1 MAMALRSQTP
11 VQDGFAPA
19 SQHPDS
25 LLATRGYGARSG
37 SRPNSFVASGSGYNV
52 AHGAVEP
59 SPLNHYG
66 RFHEELDAI
75 SRRGSMD
82 GPSGIQRSASQMS
95 QSRSATPTRSGT
107 LKKKSSL
114 SKRGSMRRSG
124 SRRSLRAGSVRSLV
138 LGDKEKYPVDGDED
152 MNSAFYIPVP
162 TTGSP
167 TEVLSN
173 RFQAWRKVLKDLIVF
188 FKELQKQHEARA
200 KLYLSTTNIMNNTS
214 LPPTFLKSGGLGD
227 ANEILRDFHRR
238 AHDEAIK
245 AAQVE
250 SEVINQLVGLRI
262 DLQKKIKEIKAL
274 SGDFRN
280 SVDKEVDVTRKSV
293 RHLQEA
299 LGLVDED
306 PSATSGKG
314 DPFIVRLNVEKQIE
328 KQIEEE
334 NYLHRAYLNLEN
346 SGRELE
352 SIVVSEIQKA
362 YNAYAGILK
371 READETL
378 DTAEKLRV
386 GPISMP
392 HDHEWNAFVSETD
405 DMVDPR
411 IPLRDVDNITFPG
424 KDHPAAA
431 EVRSG
436 MLERKS
442 KYLKSYAPGWYVL
455 SPTHLHEFKSAD
467 RVAWQTPVMSLY
479 LPEQKLGSHSQPDS
493 TSHKFMLKGRQ
504 TGTMHRGHSWV
515 FRAETYETMMAWYE
529 DIEGLISKTGEARNA
544 YVRRHVR
551 SVSGASFR
559 SSSDGVMD
567 EDEADR
573 TPYSAGSVVMSQERP
588 TSQPRQPG
596 GRFPSDVHIDRHT
609 QAPMSPSSGESSG
622 ERDLLAAAG
631 SLPDGGHYFA
641 ANPSNR
647 YRSDRDSVS
656 HQNSNPSRSTSSAG
670 QRFPIDGYDNYQD
683 KWMASSDSFRRS
695 QQISQPVQPAP
706 APASV
711 DNRATIEFPKENPS
725 NTVFIA
731 GLGST
736 SAQDH
741 ATQRQRNRGES
752 ASTAFTNTNVTN
764 NTHSTV
770 PTSVA
775 EDEESDDDLESMKR
789 GSRSLRSEMSSL
801 PNSVRNSIDVPK
813 RPAAQTKNSVS
824 TIELNIPGH
833 YPRQQAAV

>member
-11 VQDGFAPA
+11 IQDGFA
-19 SQHPDS
+19 STLQHQDTPTS
-25 LLATRGYGARSG
+25 PRGNGVRLG
-37 SRPNSFVASGSGYNV
+37 SRPSSFAAGGSSYNV
-52 AHGAVEP
+52 THGAVEP
-59 SPLNHYG
+59 SPLAHYG
-66 RFHEELDAI
+66 RFHEEFDAT
-75 SRRGSMD
+75 SRHGSIE
-82 GPSGIQRSASQMS
+82 GSSGLQRSASQMS

-138 LGDKEKYPVDGDED
+138 LGDKEKYAVDGDED
-152 MNSAFYIPVP
+152 MNSVFHIPVP
-162 TTGSP
+162 TSGSP
-167 TEVLSN
+167 TEVLAN
-173 RFQAWRKVLKDLIVF
+173 RFQAWRRVLKDLVVF
-188 FKELQKQHEARA
+188 FKELQKSYEARA
-200 KLYLSTTNIMNNTS
+200 KLYLSTANIMNNTS

-238 AHDEAIK
+238 AHLEANK
-245 AAQVE
+245 AAEVE
-250 SEVINQLVGLRI
+250 NEVVNQLVGLRN
-262 DLQKKIKEIKAL
+262 DLQKKTKEIKAL

-280 SVDKEVDVTRKSV
+280 SVDKEVDATRKSV

-299 LGLVDED
+299 LGLVDSD

-314 DPFIVRLNVEKQIE
+314 DPFIVRLTVEKQIE

-371 READETL
+371 REAEETL

-392 HDHEWNAFVSETD
+392 HDQEWNSFVAETD
-405 DMVDPR
+405 EMVDPR
-411 IPLRDVDNITFPG
+411 VPLRDVDNITFPG
-424 KDHPAAA
+424 KDHLAAA

-504 TGTMHRGHSWV
+504 TGAMHRGHSWV
-515 FRAETYETMMAWYE
+515 FRAESYETMMAWYE
-529 DIEGLISKTGEARNA
+529 DIQGLVSKTGEARNA
-544 YVRRHVR
+544 YVRQHARA
-551 SVSGASFR
+551 VSGVSFR
-559 SSSDGVMD
+559 SSSDGAMD

-573 TPYSAGSVVMSQERP
+573 TPYSGGSVMMNQERP
-588 TSQPRQPG
+588 VSQPRQPG
-596 GRFPSDVHIDRHT
+596 GRFPSDVQIDRHMH
-609 QAPMSPSSGESSG
+609 APISPSSGESSG
-622 ERDLLAAAG
+622 EKDILAAAG
-631 SLPDGGHYFA
+631 SLPDGAPFTAH
-641 ANPSNR
+641 PSNR
-647 YRSDRDSVS
+647 FYSERDSIS
-656 HQNSNPSRSTSSAG
+656 HPISYPSRSASSTTG
-670 QRFPIDGYDNYQD
+670 GGHRSPIDGNGGYQE
-683 KWMASSDSFRRS
+683 KWMTPTETFRQN
-695 QQISQPVQPAP
+695 QQISQPGP
-706 APASV
+706 SV
-711 DNRATIEFPKENPS
+711 DNRDTIPSPKENPT
-725 NTVFIA
+725 NTMFVA

-736 SAQDH
+736 STQDY
-741 ATQRQRNRGES
+741 AVPRQRNRGES
-752 ASTAFTNTNVTN
+752 ASTAFTNSNLTNQ
-764 NTHSTV
+764 THSTV
-770 PTSVA
+770 PTSVD
-775 EDEESDDDLESMKR
+775 EGEESEVEIESMKR
-789 GSRSLRSEMSSL
+789 GTQSLHSDLSSL
-801 PNSVRNSIDVPK
+801 PNSVRNSIDIPK
-813 RPAAQTKNSVS
+813 RPAAQTKNSAS
-824 TIELNIPGH
+824 TIELRIPGH
-833 YPRQQAAV
+833 YPPQQAAA